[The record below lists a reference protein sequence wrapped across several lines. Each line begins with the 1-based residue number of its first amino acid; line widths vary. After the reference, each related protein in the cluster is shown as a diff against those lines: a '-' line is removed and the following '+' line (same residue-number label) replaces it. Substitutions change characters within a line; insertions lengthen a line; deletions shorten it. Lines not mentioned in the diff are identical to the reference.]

1 MYASV
6 EVMGEDEIA
15 EAAINGRRGLS
26 MVSVVVPA
34 YNEEHFLPFC
44 LESIK
49 NQDYSGEYEVIV
61 VDNASTDNTA
71 EIARDWGAKVVY
83 EGKQSPACARQ
94 KGAEVAK
101 GKIVAFIDADTR
113 APTHWLSTIVWRF
126 LCEPEIV
133 SLSGPY
139 AYCDAG
145 KFSKISSYLGNFFSI
160 ITDQLFRKVFG
171 KGSAIWGCNFAVRR
185 SAFWE
190 VGGFDTSIKF
200 YGEEYDLSLRLRKAG
215 KGSVMPRLFVLTSAR
230 RLKRIGVVNQYWNWM
245 VDYFTVLFWNTP
257 LPEKLEDWPSKA
269 WQTFAA
275 SFSWQRVRT
284 SWVYV
289 ALLFGLFWL
298 NVSPAFEAIGRIIYV
313 FDIGVL
319 STLFTYHGVNPR
331 SRFYGKVCSN
341 GNRNRLRI
349 ALTFDDGPNEP
360 YTSQVLDILEQYKIK
375 ATFFIIGQNARRY
388 PETCRRIVAA
398 GNVVGNHSYHHLK
411 SLCLRRGR
419 TVARD
424 IELAQ
429 QAIHECT
436 GLEPKLFRPPHGFR
450 TPWLMRTV
458 RNLGYTVVTWDNMTS
473 DWNAEK
479 SGDEIVQAILGR
491 ARPGGVIVLH
501 DGRDRRLNYDRS
513 HMLQALPFVIET
525 LMERGFEFATIPEL
539 LESAGELSA

>member
-1 MYASV
+1 MSDDT
-6 EVMGEDEIA
+6 EDNIVPLPTA
-15 EAAINGRRGLS
+15 RSKGLPF
-26 MVSVVVPA
+26 VSVVIPA
-34 YNEEHFLPFC
+34 YNEEDYLLSC

-49 NQDYSGEYEVIV
+49 NQDYAAEYEVIV

-71 EIARDWGAKVVY
+71 KIARDWGAKVVY
-83 EGKQSPACARQ
+83 ESKQSPACARQ
-94 KGAEVAK
+94 KGAEVAT
-101 GKIVAFIDADTR
+101 GRIIAFTDADTR

-145 KFSKISSYLGNFFSI
+145 RFSKITSYIGNFLTV
-160 ITDQLFRKVFG
+160 ITDQLFRKVFR

-185 SAFWE
+185 SALLE

-200 YGEEYDLSLRLRKAG
+200 YGEEYELSLRLKKAG
-215 KGSVMPRLFVLTSAR
+215 KGCIMPRLFVLTSAR
-230 RLKRIGVVNQYWNWM
+230 RLKRIGIVNQYWNWI
-245 VDYFTVLFWNTP
+245 VDYFTVLFWYTP
-257 LPEKLEDWPSKA
+257 IPEKLENGPSKA
-269 WQTFAA
+269 WQTFVAR
-275 SFSWQRVRT
+275 FSWQRVRA

-289 ALLFGLFWL
+289 ALFFGLLWL
-298 NVSPAFEAIGRIIYV
+298 NISPAFEAIARFIFV
-313 FDIGVL
+313 FDIGVV
-319 STLFTYHGVNPR
+319 STLFAYHGVNPR

-341 GNRNRLRI
+341 GDRNRLQI

-360 YTSQVLDILEQYKIK
+360 YTSQVLNILEQYRIK
-375 ATFFIIGQNARRY
+375 ATFFIIGENALRY
-388 PETCRRIVAA
+388 PETCRRMVAA
-398 GNVVGNHSYHHLK
+398 GNVIGNHSYYHLK
-411 SLCLRRGR
+411 SLCLRRGK

-424 IELAQ
+424 IELAGR
-429 QAIHECT
+429 AIYECT

-458 RNLGYTVVTWDNMTS
+458 RNLGYRVVTWDNMTS

-479 SGDEIVQAILGR
+479 SGEEIIPAILGR

-501 DGRDRRLNYDRS
+501 DGRDTRLNYDRS

-525 LMERGFEFATIPEL
+525 LMERGFEFVTIPEL